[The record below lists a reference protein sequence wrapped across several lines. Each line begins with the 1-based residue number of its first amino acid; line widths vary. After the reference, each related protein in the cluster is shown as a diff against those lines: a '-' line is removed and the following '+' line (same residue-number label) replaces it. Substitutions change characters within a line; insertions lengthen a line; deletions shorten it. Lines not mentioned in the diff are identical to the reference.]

1 MDPKRAKSEWKFG
14 TLAYQAGDLVFQ
26 EGDLGAEAYIVQS
39 GEIEIHKSRGPGKQ
53 DILLGTLTSGAV
65 FGEMALVDNAPR
77 MASAICSKSAIL
89 KVIPV
94 DVFEAK
100 LSDVDPFIRALIR
113 VLVQN
118 VRANAAK
125 VREVA

>member
-1 MDPKRAKSEWKFG
+1 MEKARTRTEWRFG
-14 TLAYQAGDLVFQ
+14 TRAYQSGDLVFQ

-53 DILLGTLTSGAV
+53 DIVLGTLTDGAI

-77 MASAICSKSAIL
+77 MASAICTKSAIL

-94 DVFEAK
+94 DVFESK
-100 LSDVDPFIRALIR
+100 LSDVDPFIRALLR
-113 VLVQN
+113 VLVRN
-118 VRANAAK
+118 VRENAAK
-125 VREVA
+125 VRELA